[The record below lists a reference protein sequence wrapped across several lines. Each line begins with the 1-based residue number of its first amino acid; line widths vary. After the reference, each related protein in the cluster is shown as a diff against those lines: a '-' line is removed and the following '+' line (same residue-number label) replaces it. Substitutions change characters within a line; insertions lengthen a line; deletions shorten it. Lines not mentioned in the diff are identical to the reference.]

1 MVIFNRKTPWL
12 LGKPTILGNPHI
24 TSPTRGPFF
33 HCSAMVCRN
42 LTRTRLRN
50 GDRLHLCQG
59 FSQHHVTLGT
69 RKPRGQLT
77 VEIGGGPSPMTKV
90 GYHPW
95 KTYMQSKSW
104 WFGVDGSA
112 FPGYFQ
118 VPAVSFRGVYPPWNE
133 QFAPENRPLE
143 KEIPIGNHHF
153 QVLR

>member
-1 MVIFNRKTPWL
+1 MGL

-42 LTRTRLRN
+42 FTRTRLRN

-77 VEIGGGPSPMTKV
+77 VEIRRWSIAYDKGRVSPLKNLHAIQKLV
-90 GYHPW
+90 IWG
-95 KTYMQSKSW
+95 
-104 WFGVDGSA
+104 
-112 FPGYFQ
+112 
-118 VPAVSFRGVYPPWNE
+118 
-133 QFAPENRPLE
+133 
-143 KEIPIGNHHF
+143 
-153 QVLR
+153 